1 MKLRV
6 NNYPFNN
13 FATLTDFG
21 GAVYDFRKLKRRNVK
36 KSQI

>member
-13 FATLTDFG
+13 FAILTDFG
-21 GAVYDFRKLKRRNVK
+21 GAVYDF
-36 KSQI
+36 SQI

>member
-13 FATLTDFG
+13 YPFNNFAILADFG
-21 GAVYDFRKLKRRNVK
+21 GAVYDF
-36 KSQI
+36 SQI

>member
-13 FATLTDFG
+13 SETVTAFG
-21 GAVYDFRKLKRRNVK
+21 GAVYDFRKL
-36 KSQI
+36 

>member
-13 FATLTDFG
+13 LDSLTAFG
-21 GAVYDFRKLKRRNVK
+21 GAVYDFRKL
-36 KSQI
+36 